1 MLVLTRKAGESIT
14 IGNEIKIVVHEIKG
28 KQVQLG
34 ITAPPNVRIYREE
47 IYERIKEEN
56 KKAAN
61 QENLDPL
68 KTVNVINKEL

>member
-1 MLVLTRKAGESIT
+1 MLVLTRKTGESIT

-61 QENLDPL
+61 QKNLDPL